1 MQGLR
6 FTGKE
11 RVELQEAPDPHPGP
25 GEAVVHIKASSL
37 CRSDMSLYH
46 GGSVLT
52 RKEGTV
58 SVIPGHEPCGVVEKV
73 GPGVPPAML
82 REGDRVALYLAI
94 GCGHCVQCRRG
105 YLMHCTSFT
114 CIGFDRDGGHAEK
127 LLMPAANC
135 MKMPDGMSY
144 TVGALSTDKTG
155 TLYHAQKRMGVSA
168 RDTIAIF
175 GMGPM
180 GLTGVC
186 VAVALGAR
194 VIAVDMLPSRLEL
207 ASAIGARTVLN
218 PKETDVVKAVR
229 GLTGGRGADFAI
241 DCTGKEPA
249 QNQML
254 DCLAVGAK
262 AAFIGETRESR
273 FNVSDQFIRKQIE
286 VMGSWYFPIW
296 EYPEIAAFIM
306 EHKLP
311 LEQRLLSHTFSLS
324 QGQEAFELFD
334 RSETGIVVFSTEGR
348 GKK

>member
-1 MQGLR
+1 MRGLR

-25 GEAVVHIKASSL
+25 GEAVVRIMASSL

-46 GGSVLT
+46 GGSVLE
-52 RKEGTV
+52 RKEAV
-58 SVIPGHEPCGVVEKV
+58 SVIPGHEPCGVVEEV
-73 GPGVPPAML
+73 GRGVPPAML
-82 REGDRVALYLAI
+82 CVGDRVAIYLAI
-94 GCGHCVQCRRG
+94 GCGHCEYCRSG
-105 YLMHCTSFT
+105 YLMHCASFS

-127 LLMPAANC
+127 LLMPAVNC
-135 MKMPDGMSY
+135 LKIPDGMSF
-144 TVGALSTDKTG
+144 TAGALSTDKTG

-186 VAVALGAR
+186 VAKALGAR
-194 VIAVDMLPSRLEL
+194 IIAVDMLPSRLEM
-207 ASAIGARTVLN
+207 ARSIGVEILLN
-218 PKETDVVKAVR
+218 PKNVDVVKEIKGMTR
-229 GLTGGRGADFAI
+229 GRGADIAI

-254 DCLAVGAK
+254 DSLGVLGK
-262 AAFIGETRESR
+262 AAFIGETRASR
-273 FNVSDQFIRKQIE
+273 FNVSDQFIRKQID

-306 EHKLP
+306 EHHLP
-311 LEQRLLSHTFSLS
+311 LEERLLSHTFTLA

-334 RSETGIVVFSTEGR
+334 RSETGIVIFKNEGR
-348 GKK
+348 EKS